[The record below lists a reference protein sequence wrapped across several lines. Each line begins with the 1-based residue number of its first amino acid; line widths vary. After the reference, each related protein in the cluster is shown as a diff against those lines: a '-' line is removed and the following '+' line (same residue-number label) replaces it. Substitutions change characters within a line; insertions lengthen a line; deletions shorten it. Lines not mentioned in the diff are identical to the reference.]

1 VGGTAAIGGAKAGN
15 RDFALRH
22 LLGNLAPEAFLRFIP
37 QSIPNLDYTGRPQQ
51 IIDVPAKPFF
61 ALQMALH
68 PCIEASL
75 GAAYVDVVASGKG
88 ECSQPSYSNR
98 GLFFQSKQQG
108 IGAFFHRPI
117 IL

>member
-1 VGGTAAIGGAKAGN
+1 MRGTAAIGGAKAWSW
-15 RDFALRH
+15 DFALRH

-37 QSIPNLDYTGRPQQ
+37 QGIPNLDYTGRRQQ
-51 IIDVPAKPFF
+51 IIDMPAKPFL

-68 PCIEASL
+68 SCIEAPL
-75 GAAYVDVVASGKG
+75 GAAHVYVVASGKG